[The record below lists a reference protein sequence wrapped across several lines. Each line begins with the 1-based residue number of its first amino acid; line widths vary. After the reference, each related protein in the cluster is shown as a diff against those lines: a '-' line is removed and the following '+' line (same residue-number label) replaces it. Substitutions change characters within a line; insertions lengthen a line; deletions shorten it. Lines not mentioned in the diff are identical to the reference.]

1 MFSRPNVF
9 EIRKI
14 NADIIQV
21 KLVAQVI
28 GLEKYPNRWEYLLD
42 DGSGKMKLKVWKNPK
57 DDFVKIIPDLRY
69 EFRATA
75 VSTLNAFS
83 YSDDELEKCPYV
95 VAMGMLNKYQRS
107 VSMHAEVV
115 LRPEKDY
122 LAVYLHSL
130 QAIYEHIAVLK
141 AMVSPVWTSSVL

>member
-1 MFSRPNVF
+1 
-9 EIRKI
+9 
-14 NADIIQV
+14 
-21 KLVAQVI
+21 
-28 GLEKYPNRWEYLLD
+28 
-42 DGSGKMKLKVWKNPK
+42 MKLKVWKNPK
-57 DDFVKIIPDLRY
+57 DDFVKTILDLRY

-95 VAMGMLNKYQRS
+95 VAMGILNKYQRS

-115 LRPEKDY
+115 LR